1 MSEQYFTRDPQSKSN
16 PKTWTFELRGQ
27 ILTFTSDVG
36 VFSKGKVDFG
46 SRTLIEAFRLP
57 EVEGAIVDLGCGY
70 GPIGLAIAKAYPDRQ
85 VIMGDVNQRA
95 TELSEKNAKNNKINN
110 VKCYLS
116 DRFENLPD
124 GPFASVLINP
134 PIRTGKKMVHQ
145 MFEDAY
151 RYLKEEGYLWI
162 VFQKIQ
168 GAPSAIKKLKT
179 LFQEVEIVKKNKGY
193 FVIRAKKI

>member
-151 RYLKEEGYLWI
+151 RYLKEEGELWI
-162 VFQKIQ
+162 VIQKKQ